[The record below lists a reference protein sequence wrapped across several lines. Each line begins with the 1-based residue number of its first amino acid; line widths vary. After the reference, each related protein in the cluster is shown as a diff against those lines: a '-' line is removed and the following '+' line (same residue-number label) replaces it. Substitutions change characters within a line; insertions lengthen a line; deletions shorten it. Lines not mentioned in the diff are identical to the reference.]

1 MRARRATRGRHGCD
15 GGGWAPPSEAN
26 DITNNAFTTINAK
39 DKIIMPLYLIRGLVA
54 LAWAAGFAAVSDSLT
69 VGTGAFLIVYP
80 GIDLVASLIDARH
93 QTGPSRALVRFDAA
107 VSAVAAVGMAAAATG
122 DVADVL
128 AVFGAWAAV
137 TGVAQVVVA
146 VQRRAVLGNQWPML
160 VAGGLSAIVGLF
172 YIGQALGD
180 DPKLGVLSV
189 YAAGGGAFFVIQ
201 SALLVRRERRAA
213 AAAQV
218 A

>member
-1 MRARRATRGRHGCD
+1 
-15 GGGWAPPSEAN
+15 
-26 DITNNAFTTINAK
+26 
-39 DKIIMPLYLIRGLVA
+39 MPLFLIRGLIA

-69 VGTGAFLIVYP
+69 FGAGALLVVYP
-80 GIDLVASLIDARH
+80 GIDLVASLVDARD
-93 QTGPSRALVRFDAA
+93 QAGPARSLLRFDAA
-107 VSAVAAVGMAAAATG
+107 VSGVAAVALAVAATG
-122 DVADVL
+122 DFADVL

-160 VAGGLSAIVGLF
+160 VAGGLSALVGLF

-180 DPKLGVLSV
+180 DPNLDALSV

-201 SALLVRRERRAA
+201 SALLVRRQRRAA

>member
-1 MRARRATRGRHGCD
+1 
-15 GGGWAPPSEAN
+15 
-26 DITNNAFTTINAK
+26 
-39 DKIIMPLYLIRGLVA
+39 MPLYLIRGLVA

-69 VGTGAFLIVYP
+69 AGTGAFLVVYP
-80 GIDLVASLIDARH
+80 GIDLVASLVDARR
-93 QTGPSRALVRFDAA
+93 QTGPARSLLRFDAG
-107 VSAVAAVGMAAAATG
+107 VSAVAAVGLAIAATG
-122 DVADVL
+122 NVADVL
-128 AVFGAWAAV
+128 VVWGAWATV

-146 VQRRAVLGNQWPML
+146 LQRRAVLGNQWPML
-160 VAGGLSAIVGLF
+160 VAGGLSTLVGFF
-172 YIGQALGD
+172 YVGQALGD
-180 DPKLGVLSV
+180 DPKLSVLSV